1 RKTLSPDRIQLR
13 IMTDVPATFT
23 QAECNG
29 DKPPEN
35 GQQAITKT
43 CEKLT
48 DVDSPLPHY
57 RVEPSLKVAP
67 TEGNQEERGK
77 LQGNMLLNSSMEE
90 KILKEN
96 PEEKLFIV
104 HKAITDLSLQER
116 SADEMTFREGYQ
128 WERIPLSGSN
138 QEIRR
143 QKERIAEQP
152 LKEEED
158 EDRKNKAHQAAE
170 IEWLGFRKPSQAD
183 MLHSK
188 HDEEQKAWDEEINN
202 DDDDDNYD
210 DDEDEVRVIE
220 FKKKHEEVSQL
231 KEEGDASEDS
241 PLSSASSQAVTPDEQ
256 PTLGKKSDISRNA
269 YSRYNTI
276 SYRKIRKGNT
286 KQRIDEFESMMH
298 L

>member
-1 RKTLSPDRIQLR
+1 
-13 IMTDVPATFT
+13 MTDVPATFT

-116 SADEMTFREGYQ
+116 SADEMTFREDGVSLLFP
-128 WERIPLSGSN
+128 RLGCNGANSAHCNLSLPGSSN
-138 QEIRR
+138 FP
-143 QKERIAEQP
+143 A
-152 LKEEED
+152 
-158 EDRKNKAHQAAE
+158 
-170 IEWLGFRKPSQAD
+170 SAD
-183 MLHSK
+183 
-188 HDEEQKAWDEEINN
+188 
-202 DDDDDNYD
+202 
-210 DDEDEVRVIE
+210 
-220 FKKKHEEVSQL
+220 
-231 KEEGDASEDS
+231 
-241 PLSSASSQAVTPDEQ
+241 
-256 PTLGKKSDISRNA
+256 
-269 YSRYNTI
+269 
-276 SYRKIRKGNT
+276 
-286 KQRIDEFESMMH
+286 
-298 L
+298 